1 MFYLKLIL
9 YYLRHPVQLLK
20 GLWRKVKR
28 IPPVHAA
35 GVTAKGMLHATRTET
50 RVGELEQEKS
60 VIEAENREA
69 FENGTNFKPEE
80 PIELPYKTPA
90 ELHDKMAEYFD
101 LCKGGDNDDWKGILE
116 EFATLAQ
123 TMKEHPT
130 WSNHR
135 SSYERIA
142 AKLRSEGVFPDE
154 AGMRM
159 YLGLTHEMYKAYKDD
174 RTFEAVF
181 NWAQDMRESWAA
193 RRLAAEPRAAQA
205 YLNILKQSSNGGW
218 VDRKAEKADNT
229 LHVKI
234 AGVGGEEAF
243 L

>member
-1 MFYLKLIL
+1 MDEELNE
-9 YYLRHPVQLLK
+9 
-20 GLWRKVKR
+20 KR
-28 IPPVHAA
+28 GRGRPA
-35 GVTAKGMLHATRTET
+35 GAKNKKT
-50 RVGELEQEKS
+50 
-60 VIEAENREA
+60 IEAENREA

-123 TMKEHPT
+123 TMMEHPT

-193 RRLAAEPRAAQA
+193 RRMAADPKSSSA
-205 YLNILKQSSNGGW
+205 YLAILKQPGNGGW
-218 VDRKAEKADNT
+218 VDRKPDKGDSTLVVKA
-229 LHVKI
+229 
-234 AGVGGEEAF
+234 AGVGGVSAF
-243 L
+243 K